1 MKKIALCLIIPFVL
15 SLNASD
21 ISQGELISFVA
32 QKYKVEFNAQSQ
44 ENKDKLKKE
53 YEDTVETHGL
63 GHPNA

>member
-32 QKYKVEFNAQSQ
+32 QKYKVEFNNS
-44 ENKDKLKKE
+44 EFSMFL
-53 YEDTVETHGL
+53 
-63 GHPNA
+63 